1 MLLLASFPPYPA
13 ASHDPAQWMDKL
25 TRVAQRSRESSS
37 QERTVCSS
45 RTILISSVLLA
56 YQKLLNWEPLL
67 ELVRVETV
75 NKQHVY
81 STREMVQLH
90 LLVRLHGPKVSG
102 RSLDGV

>member
-1 MLLLASFPPYPA
+1 
-13 ASHDPAQWMDKL
+13 MDKL